1 MLQYYFGYMPE
12 TLVVL
17 DNAVNEVMS
26 DSACLKQR
34 LSRQAARIL
43 TGLCACS
50 TETFL

>member
-26 DSACLKQR
+26 DSACLKQH
-34 LSRQAARIL
+34 LSWQAAKTL
-43 TGLCACS
+43 TGLCACP
-50 TETFL
+50 TETLL